1 MSTAQQRLPTRGV
14 RNNNPGNIRHG
25 DAWQGMRPEQTDRD
39 FVQFTTPEFGIRA
52 LAKTLLSYQA
62 KHGLRTVA
70 QIVARWAPP
79 SENDTAAYIK
89 AVAGA
94 VRVRPDD
101 PLVLTDRAV
110 MLPLVRA
117 IIGRENGYSPY
128 TAQEMDAGL
137 RMAGIV

>member
-25 DAWQGMRPEQTDRD
+25 DPWQGMRPEQTDSD
-39 FVQFTTPEFGIRA
+39 FVQFISPEYGIRA
-52 LAKTLLSYQA
+52 LVKTLLSYQRQY
-62 KHGLRTVA
+62 GLRTIA
-70 QIVARWAPP
+70 QIIARWAPP
-79 SENDTAAYIK
+79 SENNTAAYIT

-117 IIGRENGYSPY
+117 IIAHENGYSPY